1 MRQCIR
7 RFWASAQLSTDRTV
21 ALLVCLTVWV
31 LLNGAPAEAKR
42 KQTPVVPADLNI
54 LSVAVSPESFAPGE
68 GTVTFTIEVELP
80 KELAGSTLLEV
91 SSLISSP
98 SKSSLR
104 FLISR
109 QPVGPGGVAAGP
121 PPAQVG
127 VGGVPSGPPSTQV
140 GPGGE
145 SAGPPPGEKG
155 PGGGRGPVAEPGA
168 TDVGDET
175 ANRPG
180 PVAHVPAPPT
190 PSAEQALGGA
200 RTDADTSPSPLR
212 EPVITPEAPSVG
224 EAASGATAG
233 GPSPAPD
240 ESLGEPEREAPE
252 SRDDRITITLTWDG
266 NDQTGQRVQQG
277 RFDYE
282 VRAKLLVV
290 GENGPRT
297 QMVSYPKRGTIEVK

>member
-1 MRQCIR
+1 MRHFIR
-7 RFWASAQLSTDRTV
+7 RFRLSAQLSTHRTV
-21 ALLVCLTVWV
+21 ATLVCLTAWV
-31 LLNGAPAEAKR
+31 LLNVAPVEAKR

-54 LSVAVSPESFAPGE
+54 LSVAVSPESFTPGQ
-68 GTVTFTIEVELP
+68 GIVSFTIEVELP

-104 FLISR
+104 FLRSR
-109 QPVGPGGVAAGP
+109 QPVGAGGA
-121 PPAQVG
+121 
-127 VGGVPSGPPSTQV
+127 
-140 GPGGE
+140 
-145 SAGPPPGEKG
+145 
-155 PGGGRGPVAEPGA
+155 RGPVAAPDA
-168 TDVGDET
+168 TGGGPPPDQARAGDET
-175 ANRPG
+175 MSQPG
-180 PVAHVPAPPT
+180 PVANGPAPPT
-190 PSAEQALGGA
+190 PSTEQAPGGV
-200 RTDADTSPSPLR
+200 RRDTDPSTSHAR
-212 EPVITPEAPSVG
+212 EPGIGPEVTGVG
-224 EAASGATAG
+224 EAASGATG
-233 GPSPAPD
+233 GEPPPVQD
-240 ESLGEPEREAPE
+240 ETLAEPEREDPE